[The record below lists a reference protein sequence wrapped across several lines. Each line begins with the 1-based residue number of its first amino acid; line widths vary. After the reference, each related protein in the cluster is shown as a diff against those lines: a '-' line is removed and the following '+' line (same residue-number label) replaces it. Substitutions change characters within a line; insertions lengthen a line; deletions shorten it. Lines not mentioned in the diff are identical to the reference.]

1 MRYVILRACPTS
13 SGTGTGFER
22 RRPVRDFLSDV
33 YTLFGLCYFEKSTY
47 CECAMKVFAYLKVS
61 VLVPISLKTQARLAR
76 PQGVTHILSLY
87 PRSLTMALHDCLLSA
102 CSSHALMHVHD
113 VYM

>member
-33 YTLFGLCYFEKSTY
+33 YTLFGCA
-47 CECAMKVFAYLKVS
+47 CAMKVFAYLKVS